1 MNQSLVSANKSK
13 PIEIWQQLPLN
24 RKIGLGALLT
34 AAITGLIFFFTW
46 AQSPEYSAAFTDLK
60 TEDAAAIVNYL
71 KENNISY
78 EIDGDGSTIRV
89 PTDQVHEVRL
99 ALASQGLPGEGSIGM
114 EIFDN
119 ANLGM
124 TDFLQQV
131 NYQRAL
137 EGELARTISSLTA
150 VNSARVHIVIPQP
163 TLFSEEEEPTT
174 ASIVIDLESGQ
185 RLGQEQVQA
194 ISHLV
199 SSAVEGLT
207 PDNLTIV
214 DMNGNVLADGSVS
227 ANTASMALSSSQV
240 DAQRNFERDMELRI
254 ESMLRNVLGPDKAV
268 VRVTAKMNW
277 DHVETE
283 TEHFFPGAEGGVLR
297 SSRRISETYG
307 GTDDTTGG
315 VPGTATNIPDAAP
328 TFQTEITGTNGSG
341 YQRFDLTTNFEVSRS
356 TSRVI
361 SATGQVQQLSVSV
374 MVDNITDTQTIN
386 AIEQATV
393 AAAGINPARGDVLT
407 VNSIPFNRTFE
418 LEQAAALET
427 AKQREFYLQLAQ
439 WGAVAVALIAL
450 FFVVRS
456 LLRSVQHHQPEIT
469 VENPDPKTALLEE
482 VTKAADPNQVGDGS
496 ELGLLGAPTL
506 DADQQL
512 AAEKAQM
519 SRQLQLMAKN
529 RPEAIAQIIQFWL
542 AEDGHKDGQ
551 QFRAY
556 G

>member
-1 MNQSLVSANKSK
+1 MNQSLVSTNQSK
-13 PIEIWQQLPLN
+13 PVEIWNQLSLN
-24 RKIGLGALLT
+24 RKIGLGALLI
-34 AAITGLIFFFTW
+34 AAVTGIIFFFTW

-60 TEDAAAIVNYL
+60 TEDAAAVVDYL

-78 EIDGDGSTIRV
+78 EIDDDGSTIRV
-89 PTDQVHEVRL
+89 PASQVHEVRL
-99 ALASQGLPGEGSIGM
+99 ALASQGLPGEGAIGM
-114 EIFDN
+114 ELFDN

-137 EGELARTISSLTA
+137 EGELSRTISSLKS
-150 VNSARVHIVIPQP
+150 VRSARVHIVIPQP

-174 ASIVIDLESGQ
+174 ASIVVDLESGQ

-214 DMNGNVLADGSVS
+214 DMNGNVLADGTVS
-227 ANTASMALSSSQV
+227 ANTASMVLSSSQV
-240 DAQRNFERDMELRI
+240 ESQRNFERDMELRI

-268 VRVTAKMNW
+268 VRVTADMNW
-277 DHVETE
+277 DQVQIETE
-283 TEHFFPGAEGGVLR
+283 RFFPGEEDGVLR
-297 SSRRISETYG
+297 SSRRISETYS

-315 VPGTATNIPDAAP
+315 VPGVAANVPDEAP

-341 YQRFDLTTNFEVSRS
+341 YQRFDLTTNYEVSRS

-361 SATGQVQQLSVSV
+361 SATGQVEQLSVSV
-374 MVDNITDTQTIN
+374 MVDNITDTQTIA
-386 AIEQATV
+386 AIEQATI

-407 VNSIPFNRTFE
+407 VNSIPFDRTFE
-418 LEQAAALET
+418 VEQAAALET
-427 AKQREFYLQLAQ
+427 AQKREFYLQLAQ
-439 WGAVAVALIAL
+439 WIAVAIALVAL

-456 LLRSVQHHQPEIT
+456 LLRSLRPPEPEIT
-469 VENPDPKTALLEE
+469 VEGADPQAALLEE
-482 VTKAADPNQVGDGS
+482 VTKASNGEQLSNGS
-496 ELGLLGAPTL
+496 ILGLGDPLNR
-506 DADQQL
+506 DDNQQL

-519 SRQLQLMAKN
+519 SRQLQLIAKN

-542 AEDGHKDGQ
+542 AEDGHKNG
-551 QFRAY
+551 
-556 G
+556 

>member
-482 VTKAADPNQVGDGS
+482 VTKAADPNQIGDGS
-496 ELGLLGAPTL
+496 EQGLLGAPTL

>member
-1 MNQSLVSANKSK
+1 MNQPLVSANKPK
-13 PIEIWQQLPLN
+13 PIEIWQKLPLN
-24 RKIGLGALLT
+24 RKIGLGALLV

-46 AQSPEYSAAFTDLK
+46 AQSPEYSTAFTELK

-78 EIDGDGSTIRV
+78 EIGGDDSTIRV

-114 EIFDN
+114 ELFDN

-137 EGELARTISSLTA
+137 EGELARTISSLNA
-150 VNSARVHIVIPQP
+150 VHSARVHIVIPQP

-214 DMNGNVLADGSVS
+214 DMNGNVLADGTVS
-227 ANTASMALSSSQV
+227 TNTASMVLSSSQV
-240 DAQRNFERDMELRI
+240 EAQRNFERDMELRI

-277 DHVETE
+277 DQVETE
-283 TEHFFPGAEGGVLR
+283 TERFFPGEQDGVLR
-297 SSRRISETYG
+297 SSRRISETYS
-307 GTDDTTGG
+307 GTDASTGG

-393 AAAGINPARGDVLT
+393 AAAGINPTRGDVLT

-427 AKQREFYLQLAQ
+427 TQQREFYLKLAE

-456 LLRSVQHHQPEIT
+456 LLRSLHHQPIVPK
-469 VENPDPKTALLEE
+469 VETLDPQTALLEE
-482 VTKAADPNQVGDGS
+482 VTRASGANQLSDGLDNSLIDGS
-496 ELGLLGAPTL
+496 PFDTN
-506 DADQQL
+506 QQL

-519 SRQLQLMAKN
+519 SRQLQLIAKN

-542 AEDGHKDGQ
+542 AEDGHQNGK
-551 QFRAY
+551 QFRSN

>member
-307 GTDDTTGG
+307 GTDDATGG

-386 AIEQATV
+386 SIEQATV

>member
-24 RKIGLGALLT
+24 RKIGLGALLI

-482 VTKAADPNQVGDGS
+482 VTKAADPNQIGDGS
-496 ELGLLGAPTL
+496 EQGLLGAPTL

>member
-1 MNQSLVSANKSK
+1 MNQSLVSTNQSK
-13 PIEIWQQLPLN
+13 PAEIWNQLSLN
-24 RKIGLGALLT
+24 RKIGLGALLI
-34 AAITGLIFFFTW
+34 AAVTGIIFFFTW

-60 TEDAAAIVNYL
+60 TEDAAAVVDYL

-78 EIDGDGSTIRV
+78 EIDDDGSTIRV
-89 PTDQVHEVRL
+89 PASQVHEVRL
-99 ALASQGLPGEGSIGM
+99 ALASQGLPGEGAIGM
-114 EIFDN
+114 ELFDN

-137 EGELARTISSLTA
+137 EGELSRTISSLKS
-150 VNSARVHIVIPQP
+150 VRSARVHIVIPQP

-174 ASIVIDLESGQ
+174 ASIVVDLESGQ

-214 DMNGNVLADGSVS
+214 DMNGNVLADGTVS
-227 ANTASMALSSSQV
+227 ANTASMVLSSSQV
-240 DAQRNFERDMELRI
+240 ESQRNFERDMELRI

-268 VRVTAKMNW
+268 VRVTADMNW
-277 DHVETE
+277 DQVQIETE
-283 TEHFFPGAEGGVLR
+283 RFFPGEEDGVLR
-297 SSRRISETYG
+297 SSRRISETYS

-315 VPGTATNIPDAAP
+315 VPGVAANVPDEAP

-341 YQRFDLTTNFEVSRS
+341 YQRFDLTTNYEVSRS

-361 SATGQVQQLSVSV
+361 SATGQVEQLSVSV
-374 MVDNITDTQTIN
+374 MVDNITDTQTIA
-386 AIEQATV
+386 AIEQATI

-407 VNSIPFNRTFE
+407 VNSIPFDRTFE
-418 LEQAAALET
+418 VEQAAALET
-427 AKQREFYLQLAQ
+427 AQKREFYLQLAQ
-439 WGAVAVALIAL
+439 WIAVAIALVAL

-456 LLRSVQHHQPEIT
+456 LLRSLRPPEPEIT
-469 VENPDPKTALLEE
+469 VEGADPQAALLEE
-482 VTKAADPNQVGDGS
+482 VTKASNGEQLSNGS
-496 ELGLLGAPTL
+496 ILGLGDPLNR
-506 DADQQL
+506 DDNQQL

-519 SRQLQLMAKN
+519 SRQLQLIAKN

-542 AEDGHKDGQ
+542 AEDGHKNG
-551 QFRAY
+551 
-556 G
+556 

>member
-174 ASIVIDLESGQ
+174 ASIVIELESGQ

-482 VTKAADPNQVGDGS
+482 VTKAADPNQIGDGS
-496 ELGLLGAPTL
+496 EQGLLGAPTL

>member
-341 YQRFDLTTNFEVSRS
+341 YQRFDLTTNFEVSLS

-482 VTKAADPNQVGDGS
+482 VTKAADPNQIGDGS
-496 ELGLLGAPTL
+496 EQGLLGAPTL

>member
-78 EIDGDGSTIRV
+78 EIDGDGSTIRL
-89 PTDQVHEVRL
+89 PTDHVHEVRL
-99 ALASQGLPGEGSIGM
+99 SLASQVLPGDGSIGM

-482 VTKAADPNQVGDGS
+482 VTKAADPNQIGDGS
-496 ELGLLGAPTL
+496 EQGLLGAPTL

>member
-1 MNQSLVSANKSK
+1 
-13 PIEIWQQLPLN
+13 
-24 RKIGLGALLT
+24 
-34 AAITGLIFFFTW
+34 
-46 AQSPEYSAAFTDLK
+46 
-60 TEDAAAIVNYL
+60 
-71 KENNISY
+71 
-78 EIDGDGSTIRV
+78 
-89 PTDQVHEVRL
+89 
-99 ALASQGLPGEGSIGM
+99 
-114 EIFDN
+114 
-119 ANLGM
+119 
-124 TDFLQQV
+124 
-131 NYQRAL
+131 
-137 EGELARTISSLTA
+137 
-150 VNSARVHIVIPQP
+150 
-163 TLFSEEEEPTT
+163 
-174 ASIVIDLESGQ
+174 
-185 RLGQEQVQA
+185 
-194 ISHLV
+194 
-199 SSAVEGLT
+199 
-207 PDNLTIV
+207 
-214 DMNGNVLADGSVS
+214 MNGNVLADGSVS

-482 VTKAADPNQVGDGS
+482 VTKAADPNQIGDGS
-496 ELGLLGAPTL
+496 EQGLLGAPTL

>member
-1 MNQSLVSANKSK
+1 VNQSLVSANKSK

-496 ELGLLGAPTL
+496 ELGLLGEPTL

>member
-174 ASIVIDLESGQ
+174 ASIVIELESGQ

-386 AIEQATV
+386 SIEQATV

-482 VTKAADPNQVGDGS
+482 VTKAADPNQIGDGS
-496 ELGLLGAPTL
+496 EQGLLGAPTL